1 MAGADEVPETLG
13 TPRLLLRPAR
23 PEDARVHRT
32 LWTERDARVP
42 AHRRIDAL
50 GHPTL
55 AEITADLS
63 RRADAVPG
71 AARSPALDS
80 LGLLMVERCHEG
92 DAIGYCGLIEEDDA
106 EGPQIA
112 YELLRAT
119 QGNGYATEAAGE
131 VVRWARRAGHDRLRA
146 TVWDWNVASLRVLAK
161 LGFED
166 TGTVTARSPHGL
178 TLLLVMRL

>member
-1 MAGADEVPETLG
+1 MLG
-13 TPRLLLRPAR
+13 TPRLLLRPVR

-42 AHRRIDAL
+42 AHRRIDAQ
-50 GHPTL
+50 GRPTL

-63 RRADAVPG
+63 RSANAVLG
-71 AARSPALDS
+71 AGGSPTHEA
-80 LGLLMVERCHEG
+80 LGLLTVERRREG

-112 YELLRAT
+112 YELLRST

-146 TVWDWNVASLRVLAK
+146 TVWDWNVSSLRVLAK

-178 TLLLVMRL
+178 TLLLAMRL